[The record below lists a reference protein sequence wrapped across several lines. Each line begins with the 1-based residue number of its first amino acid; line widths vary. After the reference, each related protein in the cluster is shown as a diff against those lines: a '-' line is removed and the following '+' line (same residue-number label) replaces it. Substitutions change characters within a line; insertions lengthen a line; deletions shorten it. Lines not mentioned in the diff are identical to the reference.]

1 MRLER
6 VLLLA
11 LAALG
16 GILLV
21 VIIGTFWQQ
30 PNDNLAYW
38 IAAERLM
45 AGEPIYA
52 TGNSAF
58 EPYAYH
64 YPPPLAQFLAPFT
77 LFIPALVYVIVYRGL
92 LLLTTWDLAGRRM
105 LWMLALIGFLP
116 VAIQLRFENV
126 DLFVA
131 LAITLG
137 LGRWPWAFA
146 VMAVIKI
153 SPGLGVMYL
162 VLRKRWRDAAV
173 AAAVGLALAAISL
186 ALDPGLW
193 VAFFDAV
200 IGRAGASGNS
210 LIPVPY
216 IARALIG
223 FGLVAIGGLI
233 GRRRGELLLV
243 AGVTAAN
250 PNLTLAGFA
259 VLAAVVPVWRAGP
272 GGIAERARQEASSL

>member
-1 MRLER
+1 
-6 VLLLA
+6 
-11 LAALG
+11 
-16 GILLV
+16 
-21 VIIGTFWQQ
+21 
-30 PNDNLAYW
+30 
-38 IAAERLM
+38 
-45 AGEPIYA
+45 
-52 TGNSAF
+52 
-58 EPYAYH
+58 
-64 YPPPLAQFLAPFT
+64 
-77 LFIPALVYVIVYRGL
+77 
-92 LLLTTWDLAGRRM
+92 M

-173 AAAVGLALAAISL
+173 AAAVGLAIAAISL